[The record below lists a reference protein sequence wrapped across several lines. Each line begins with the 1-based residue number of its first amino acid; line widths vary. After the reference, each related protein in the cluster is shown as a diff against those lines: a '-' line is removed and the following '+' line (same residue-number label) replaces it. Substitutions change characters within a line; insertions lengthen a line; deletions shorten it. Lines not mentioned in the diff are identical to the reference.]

1 MEKELNGFS
10 APLTCKITLGNS
22 KIAIYLYQKTRIN
35 YWCNT
40 FQCQNFKSVS
50 TIGMGDLVTIYK
62 ILWVI
67 DNMQPGNSNETN
79 DFSVSHKIKYIKNK
93 LNLSFV

>member
-1 MEKELNGFS
+1 
-10 APLTCKITLGNS
+10 
-22 KIAIYLYQKTRIN
+22 
-35 YWCNT
+35 
-40 FQCQNFKSVS
+40 
-50 TIGMGDLVTIYK
+50 MGDLVTIYK